1 MNRVLVVGDAMLD
14 KYIHGDVSRIS
25 PEAPIPVLSIQQE
38 MHRAGGA
45 SNVALNISALG
56 IQCDLL
62 TSVGHDADGDKLI
75 NLVERNG
82 VKVHSVF
89 SKRTITK
96 TRYTSGSQQILR
108 CDNDVQIMPSD
119 VSEQAYSIM
128 KILVSKQ
135 DFVVFSD
142 YGKGLLGSIPE
153 LIKLCQ
159 INGVPTIVDPKG
171 TDFTK
176 YSGVDFISPNLK
188 ELNNFITPKFNAPDN
203 ENNRIKAL
211 RESGI
216 KNIIVT
222 KSEQGAS
229 LYKEGKTHHTKPES
243 IEVYDVTGAGDIF
256 VATFVKSLLEGE
268 TERESLRISC
278 ELATNSVK
286 FLGPHVTTLTEYEA
300 ATSTTDPKPKPQVVF
315 TNGCFDVFH
324 LGHLRYLK
332 HCKSLG
338 DKLIVAI
345 NSDSSVKRLKGSS
358 RPINKQD
365 VRKAFLEELP
375 FVDEVIIFEQDTPLQ
390 LIDTIKPN
398 FLVKG
403 GDYQL
408 DSIVGAAEVVANGG
422 EVVISPFVPGH
433 SSSQILNKLEKS

>member
-1 MNRVLVVGDAMLD
+1 
-14 KYIHGDVSRIS
+14 
-25 PEAPIPVLSIQQE
+25 
-38 MHRAGGA
+38 
-45 SNVALNISALG
+45 
-56 IQCDLL
+56 
-62 TSVGHDADGDKLI
+62 
-75 NLVERNG
+75 
-82 VKVHSVF
+82 
-89 SKRTITK
+89 
-96 TRYTSGSQQILR
+96 
-108 CDNDVQIMPSD
+108 
-119 VSEQAYSIM
+119 
-128 KILVSKQ
+128 
-135 DFVVFSD
+135 
-142 YGKGLLGSIPE
+142 
-153 LIKLCQ
+153 
-159 INGVPTIVDPKG
+159 
-171 TDFTK
+171 
-176 YSGVDFISPNLK
+176 
-188 ELNNFITPKFNAPDN
+188 
-203 ENNRIKAL
+203 
-211 RESGI
+211 
-216 KNIIVT
+216 
-222 KSEQGAS
+222 
-229 LYKEGKTHHTKPES
+229 
-243 IEVYDVTGAGDIF
+243 
-256 VATFVKSLLEGE
+256 
-268 TERESLRISC
+268 
-278 ELATNSVK
+278 
-286 FLGPHVTTLTEYEA
+286 LTEYEA